1 MAKDNTFKRT
11 DLEQMICE
19 VMGLSTIT
27 PMISKQINRFILDY
41 DMSFKEIARCVVWYV
56 EVFGGEL
63 NPVYGIG
70 IIPNIREKAA
80 AYFKQLELDQQKK
93 AIEAQKIVEYQDN
106 NIIFNIKSLKHNK
119 RKPKQLDIN
128 DINVEGDSK

>member
-11 DLEQMICE
+11 DLEKMICE

-80 AYFKQLELDQQKK
+80 AYFKQLELDQQKH
-93 AIEAQKIVEYQDN
+93 AIETQKIVEYQDN

-128 DINVEGDSK
+128 DINVEGDSR